1 MGLALEIQALRLR
14 RGLSLEDLSNA
25 LNENYGTQVSVESL
39 KRYER
44 DDNACLSMSTSKL
57 IALARFYDISIDYLL
72 GLSNYSNQDIARL
85 SVCGLGISE
94 TAVEADAWE
103 GYNRS

>member
-57 IALARFYDISIDYLL
+57 IALAKFYDISIDYLL
-72 GLSNYSNQDIARL
+72 G
-85 SVCGLGISE
+85 
-94 TAVEADAWE
+94 
-103 GYNRS
+103 